1 MKTLFETL
9 RESHDE
15 QRALSKALTTS
26 ASEITIREQLFL
38 RLKVELEAHA
48 AAEERYVYAPM
59 LMCDAGL
66 SAARHAMSEHHEIEQ
81 LCEKLSVRKKRGA
94 SWMGTARTLEREIF
108 HHLSEEETGFFKL
121 AGRLLGDEQKDE
133 LTLLYHDELQ
143 RLRAHYAKDYKIKLI
158 GIEEMEPQKNAS

>member
-1 MKTLFETL
+1 MKTLFEAL

-26 ASEITIREQLFL
+26 ASEATTREQLFL
-38 RLKVELEAHA
+38 RLKIELEAHA
-48 AAEERYVYAPM
+48 AAEERYLYAPM

-66 SAARHAMSEHHEIEQ
+66 SAARHAMSEHHEIEE

-94 SWMGTARTLEREIF
+94 SWMGTARSLEREVF
-108 HHLSEEETGFFKL
+108 HHLAEEETGFFKL
-121 AGRLLGDEQKDE
+121 AGRLLSDEQKSE
-133 LTLLYHDELQ
+133 LTRLYQDELQ

-158 GIEEMEPQKNAS
+158 GIDEMETQSTAS